1 MALFL
6 AQCCV
11 IERALE
17 LVQLIS
23 LFVKQVV
30 RSLHCIGFSR
40 PKEDKL
46 LTVAIIIGLLH
57 VVVIFEISG

>member
-17 LVQLIS
+17 LVHLIS
-23 LFVKQVV
+23 LFAKHLT
-30 RSLHCIGFSR
+30 SCLLICFSR
-40 PKEDKL
+40 PEEDKL

>member
-23 LFVKQVV
+23 LFPKHLTSC
-30 RSLHCIGFSR
+30 SLIGFSR
-40 PKEDKL
+40 PEEDKL